1 MQKSDQILCA
11 EYEALLSVWKQRHYN
26 SVIVI
31 VVALFPTQRAKWN
44 KLDQRD

>member
-1 MQKSDQILCA
+1 MQKSDQILCTDN
-11 EYEALLSVWKQRHYN
+11 EALLSAWKQRYHN